1 MATEDAV
8 AVALSV
14 TAAFMLWELIRR
26 IRLGSI
32 IDEESEYSGSARN
45 PDALMSADDQA
56 LKELDTLLGIHG
68 EDLEE

>member
-1 MATEDAV
+1 MVTVDAV

-14 TAAFMLWELIRR
+14 TAAFMLWKLLRR
-26 IRLGSI
+26 IRLGAI

-56 LKELDTLLGIHG
+56 LKELDMLLGHG
-68 EDLEE
+68 EDMEE

>member
-1 MATEDAV
+1 MAAVDAV

-14 TAAFMLWELIRR
+14 TAALMLWKLLRR
-26 IRLGSI
+26 IRLGDI

-45 PDALMSADDQA
+45 PDALMSVDDQA

-68 EDLEE
+68 EDMEE